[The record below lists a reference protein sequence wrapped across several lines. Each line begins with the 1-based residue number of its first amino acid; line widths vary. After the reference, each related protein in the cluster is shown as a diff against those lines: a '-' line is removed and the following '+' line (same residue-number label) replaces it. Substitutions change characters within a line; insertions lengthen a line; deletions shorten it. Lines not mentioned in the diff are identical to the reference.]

1 MDRGAWRATVHGVAE
16 SDMTERAH
24 ARMRAPTKPRSPL
37 KYKQYRPGDVQTEA
51 DSSESR

>member
-1 MDRGAWRATVHGVAE
+1 MDRGAWRATVYGVAE
-16 SDMTERAH
+16 SDMTEHARAH
-24 ARMRAPTKPRSPL
+24 ARTRKTPPPL